1 MLQMSPP
8 RARPGLEPEPW
19 LGKALKGKLV
29 LGNLLCL
36 RSLAP
41 LQVPFCLAAGV
52 VLPSVL
58 D

>member
-1 MLQMSPP
+1 MSPP

-36 RSLAP
+36 RILASLQA
-41 LQVPFCLAAGV
+41 PFCLAAGV
-52 VLPSVL
+52 MLPSAL